1 MKSRSSREEENA
13 ARRSERSREEEN
25 AARRYPT
32 SLDRGVARGVRRV
45 RRLGVRGVAL
55 PLVQMNQS
63 SERVRSHSLGVVV
76 LKKKRTREISFS
88 RVRPFASSRRR
99 SSASAG
105 LAPHRARRFTR
116 ASRHSREPA
125 AREGERTEV
134 FLSPVVAPR
143 VVPPRE
149 DAAFLRRDRER
160 PARSVSV
167 QRRGSLLRARAGMKR
182 KAHARTLASAC
193 AFHPPPELRLIRR
206 SCRCT
211 PRRRR
216 FACARRPWARRRS
229 RGSPGPAPFAPPCPP
244 PSPRADAPSPGPPS
258 LGFSPRCAS

>member
-1 MKSRSSREEENA
+1 MKNQSSREEENA

-25 AARRYPT
+25 AERRYPT

-63 SERVRSHSLGVVV
+63 SERGRSHSLGVVV
-76 LKKKRTREISFS
+76 LKKKRTRFRFFAFVRSRLLVVVRRRRRVSRLIGREGLPARRVTVANPPRARAKGRKSSF
-88 RVRPFASSRRR
+88 RASSRRGFAHRREKTRR
-99 SSASAG
+99 SFAATESVR
-105 LAPHRARRFTR
+105 LDR
-116 ASRHSREPA
+116 SR
-125 AREGERTEV
+125 
-134 FLSPVVAPR
+134 L
-143 VVPPRE
+143 
-149 DAAFLRRDRER
+149 
-160 PARSVSV
+160 
-167 QRRGSLLRARAGMKR
+167 RRGSLLRARAGMKR
-182 KAHARTLASAC
+182 KAYARTLASAC

-229 RGSPGPAPFAPPCPP
+229 RGSPGLAPCAPPCPP